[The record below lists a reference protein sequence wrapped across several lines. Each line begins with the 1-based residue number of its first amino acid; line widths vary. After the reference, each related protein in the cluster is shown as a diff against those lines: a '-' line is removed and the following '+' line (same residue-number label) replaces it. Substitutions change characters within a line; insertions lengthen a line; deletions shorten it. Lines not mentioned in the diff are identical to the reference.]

1 MYRNAFTSVFVLLL
15 PALLSAQTTGNTS
28 AKTILTI
35 DSLFVNL
42 LDYLPPINELI
53 DTAVAHSPEVKY
65 WHAQVKLREYE
76 VSLAK
81 KDWARDVY
89 VTGQYQGG
97 TLGANIN
104 PDGSAILL
112 GYLIGAG
119 LRVPLSTVV
128 GRKDR
133 IGAAEA
139 WLEST
144 ISKKEEAIRNIR
156 EVIFNE
162 YQKLLMIQRKI
173 SILAETNESTSL
185 IMEMAE
191 ERFRQGELT
200 LDQLGTNTELKTK
213 YSLIYEEL
221 RTEFFNT
228 YTQLERLV
236 GIPFSKFEKN

>member
-1 MYRNAFTSVFVLLL
+1 MCRTFVVIILLVCNAV
-15 PALLSAQTTGNTS
+15 ARAQAGNGKAQSNT
-28 AKTILTI
+28 ATI

-53 DTAVAHSPEVKY
+53 DTAIAHSPEVKY

-81 KDWARDVY
+81 KDWARDIY

-112 GYLIGAG
+112 GYLVGAG

-144 ISKKEEAIRNIR
+144 IAKKEEAIRNIR
-156 EVIFNE
+156 ELIFNE

-228 YTQLERLV
+228 YSQLERLV
-236 GIPFSKFEKN
+236 GIPFSKFEKH

>member
-1 MYRNAFTSVFVLLL
+1 MFRNAFALVFVLLL
-15 PALLSAQTTGNTS
+15 PALLSAQTTTGTS
-28 AKTILTI
+28 EKTILTI

-53 DTAVAHSPEVKY
+53 DTAVEHSPEVKY

-112 GYLIGAG
+112 GYLVGAG

-156 EVIFNE
+156 ELIFNE

-173 SILAETNESTSL
+173 AILTETNESTSL

-236 GIPFSKFEKN
+236 GIPFSKFEKH

>member
-1 MYRNAFTSVFVLLL
+1 MFRNFFIIFFVIVHVG
-15 PALLSAQTTGNTS
+15 AWAQAGNGKAQS
-28 AKTILTI
+28 NAMNM

-53 DTAVAHSPEVKY
+53 DTAIAHSPEVKY

-81 KDWARDVY
+81 KDWARDIY

-112 GYLIGAG
+112 GYLVGAG
-119 LRVPLSTVV
+119 LRVPLSTVI

-144 ISKKEEAIRNIR
+144 IAKKEEAIRNIR
-156 EVIFNE
+156 ELIFNE

-228 YTQLERLV
+228 YSQLERLV
-236 GIPFSKFEKN
+236 GIPFSKFEKH

>member
-1 MYRNAFTSVFVLLL
+1 MYK
-15 PALLSAQTTGNTS
+15 
-28 AKTILTI
+28 KTILSCAFLACCIAGYTQGVDRRKALEL

-53 DTAVAHSPEVKY
+53 DTAVANSPEVKY

-76 VSLAK
+76 VSIVR
-81 KDWARDVY
+81 KDWARDIF

-97 TLGANIN
+97 TLGAAIN
-104 PDGSAILL
+104 AEGAPILV
-112 GYLIGAG
+112 GYLVGAG
-119 LRVPLSTVV
+119 LRIPLSTVV

-144 ISKKEEAIRNIR
+144 IAKRDEAIRNIR
-156 EVIFNE
+156 ELIFNE

-173 SILAETNESTSL
+173 AILAETNESTSL

-213 YSLIYEEL
+213 YNLIYEEL
-221 RTEFFNT
+221 RTDFFNT
-228 YTQLERLV
+228 YSQLERLV
-236 GIPFSKFEKN
+236 GIPFSKFEKH

>member
-1 MYRNAFTSVFVLLL
+1 MFKKT
-15 PALLSAQTTGNTS
+15 ALLWTFSACLLAGYSQGIDNKRS
-28 AKTILTI
+28 IEL

-53 DTAVAHSPEVKY
+53 DTAVANSPEVKY

-76 VSLAK
+76 VSIVR
-81 KDWARDVY
+81 KDWARDIFI
-89 VTGQYQGG
+89 TGQYQGG
-97 TLGANIN
+97 TLGAIIG
-104 PDGSAILL
+104 PDGPPLFI
-112 GYLIGAG
+112 GYLVGAG
-119 LRVPLSTVV
+119 VRIPLSTVV

-144 ISKKEEAIRNIR
+144 IAKRDEAIRNIR
-156 EVIFNE
+156 ELIFNE

-173 SILAETNESTSL
+173 AILAETNESTSL

-213 YSLIYEEL
+213 YNLLYEEL

-228 YTQLERLV
+228 YSQLERLV
-236 GIPFSKFEKN
+236 GIPFSKFEKH